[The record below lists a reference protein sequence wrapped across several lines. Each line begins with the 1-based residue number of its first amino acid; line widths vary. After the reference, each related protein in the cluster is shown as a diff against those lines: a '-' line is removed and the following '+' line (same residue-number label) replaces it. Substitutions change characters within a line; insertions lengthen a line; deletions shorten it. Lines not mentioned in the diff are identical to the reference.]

1 MCSQRRTLSDFK
13 SGMSLPIHS
22 MVSLAATMPCQ
33 LQLMYSFGS
42 NASIPVTMTGSSLVI
57 FKLLW
62 LISLACSIVY
72 ISAFVL
78 SLLPPSFRQS
88 KMKGNTLS
96 LKIHALFLFTKV
108 KCWTSC
114 SVLPSV
120 TRYP

>member
-1 MCSQRRTLSDFK
+1 MCSQGCTLSDFQ
-13 SGMSLPIHS
+13 SGTSLPSRS
-22 MVSLAATMPCQ
+22 MVSLAATTPCQ
-33 LQLMYSFGS
+33 LQLMCSVGS
-42 NASIPVTMTGSSLVI
+42 TARIPVTTGNSLVI

-78 SLLPPSFRQS
+78 CLLPPSFRQT

-96 LKIHALFLFTKV
+96 LKIHTLFLFTKV
-108 KCWTSC
+108 KCWTSV